1 MKRKAK
7 EREAAIVGV
16 GLLPWK
22 NRYPDKTYAELAL
35 DATKLALQ
43 DAKISRDDL
52 DLVIYGLADVYV
64 PVVRQ
69 ACASSILQDHL
80 GLEGKPSTTVAGGAT
95 TGALAVRAAF
105 AEIAAGLADI
115 VLVVGT
121 GKALDLYDPRSQKRS
136 GGFLKTILLDLDT
149 TWESPV
155 DVLAAVN
162 FAFCVQGHIERF
174 GGPSEEQMAKVA
186 VKNHRNALLNPLAQS
201 GLDITVD
208 DVLRSRRITGPIK
221 FYDCCLYSEGAAAV
235 IVASGDK
242 AREISN
248 SKRPVYIT
256 GIGGATKRS
265 YMPDFSDLG
274 RIRCQEIAAQRAYE
288 MAGIKDPLHE
298 LDLIE
303 LHDLLSG
310 IEIMGYG
317 ELGLCEIGQGGKLI
331 DQGVVTRDG
340 QLPVNPSGGMSG
352 CGHSAGP
359 SEIFRV
365 GEVALQLREEAD
377 KRQVA
382 IRNGRGLVSTVGGP
396 GVSQSCAIVLEVRD
410 GR

>member
-1 MKRKAK
+1 MKRNAK
-7 EREAAIVGV
+7 KREAAIVGV

-22 NRYPDKTYAELAL
+22 SRYPDKTYAELAL
-35 DATKLALQ
+35 DAMKHALD
-43 DAKISRDDL
+43 DAGISRDDI
-52 DLVIYGLADVYV
+52 DSVIYGLADVYV

-69 ACASSILQDHL
+69 ACASAILQDHL
-80 GLEGKPSTTVAGGAT
+80 GLEGKPSATVAGGAT

-105 AEIAAGLADI
+105 AEVAAGLADI

-121 GKALDLYDPRSQKRS
+121 GKALDLYDPKSQKRS
-136 GGFLKTILLDLDT
+136 RAFLKTILLDLDT

-201 GLDITVD
+201 GLDITVE

-242 AREISN
+242 AREIS
-248 SKRPVYIT
+248 KRPVYIT
-256 GIGGATKRS
+256 GIGAATKRS

-274 RIRCQEIAAQRAYE
+274 RIRCQEIAARRAYE

-310 IEIMGYG
+310 IEIMSYG
-317 ELGLCEIGQGGKLI
+317 EIGLCEIGQGGKLI

-352 CGHSAGP
+352 SGHSAGP
-359 SEIFRV
+359 SEIYRV
-365 GEVALQLREEAD
+365 GEVALQLREEAG

-396 GVSQSCAIVLEVRD
+396 GVSQSCSIVLEVRD